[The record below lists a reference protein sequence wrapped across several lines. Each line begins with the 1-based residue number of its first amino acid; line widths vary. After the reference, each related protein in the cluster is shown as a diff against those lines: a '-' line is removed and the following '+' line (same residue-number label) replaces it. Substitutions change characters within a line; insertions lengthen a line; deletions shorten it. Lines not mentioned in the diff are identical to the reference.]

1 LQLLTDRCLQVN
13 DKTGPFQQLPIFF
26 FEDRAATGGKQ
37 QILPGSQDF
46 QHFAFPFTETG
57 FAFNI
62 EDQVD
67 AGACLPFQ
75 VPVTIKEFH
84 FQPFC
89 NALPNGCFTG
99 PHWTNQVDVRAR
111 FIHGLPVKHCRV
123 HSGTTLVN
131 IAGFFASLVAIFMIR
146 FFVLFTVLLVGLF
159 TLEILQPAEEYVI
172 MPFTS
177 FIADVSVWILQIFDD
192 SVESYRNIIRN
203 SVTGF
208 GVRIERGCNGVEA
221 LIILFAAIFSFPAP
235 FKNKI
240 IGFVIGFFAIQVL
253 NLVRII
259 SLFYLG
265 QWNQVAFEW
274 FHLYLWQALIILDAL
289 VVWLIWLRTL
299 PQAKLKRQMEAES
312 AAE

>member
-1 LQLLTDRCLQVN
+1 
-13 DKTGPFQQLPIFF
+13 
-26 FEDRAATGGKQ
+26 
-37 QILPGSQDF
+37 
-46 QHFAFPFTETG
+46 
-57 FAFNI
+57 
-62 EDQVD
+62 
-67 AGACLPFQ
+67 
-75 VPVTIKEFH
+75 
-84 FQPFC
+84 
-89 NALPNGCFTG
+89 
-99 PHWTNQVDVRAR
+99 
-111 FIHGLPVKHCRV
+111 V
-123 HSGTTLVN
+123 HSGTTFVN
-131 IAGFFASLVAIFMIR
+131 IAGFVASLVAIHMIR

-172 MPFTS
+172 LPFTS
-177 FIADVSVWILQIFDD
+177 FIADVSVWILQVFDD
-192 SVESYRNIIRN
+192 SVESYKNVIRN

-221 LIILFAAIFSFPAP
+221 VIILFAAIFSFPAP

-240 IGFVIGFFAIQVL
+240 IGFVIGFFAIQIL

-265 QWNQVAFEW
+265 QWNQAAFEW

-299 PQAKLKRQMEAES
+299 PQAKLRRQLDAEK